1 MTNDVSRVNAAIRR
15 KPAIKAAQ
23 QELQQQH
30 VSKTTPKTHCLSV
43 CLSVCLSGWLSTS
56 TTTVGNCK
64 EVGGI
69 RAWRGVGGMYM
80 YVAVRT

>member
-23 QELQQQH
+23 QD
-30 VSKTTPKTHCLSV
+30 TTTIREQNNPKNPLSV